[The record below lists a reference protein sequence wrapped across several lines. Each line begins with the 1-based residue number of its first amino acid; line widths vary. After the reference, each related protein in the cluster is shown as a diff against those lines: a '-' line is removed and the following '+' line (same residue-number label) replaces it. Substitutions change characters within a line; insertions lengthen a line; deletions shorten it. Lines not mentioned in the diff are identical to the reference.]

1 MKRFLKIFAIVL
13 ALLFAIVLI
22 IPSLLSGKI
31 SDIVKRE
38 ANNMLNAKVEFSEL
52 DISLLRHFPKA
63 SLELVDFSVTGVG
76 NLRVRPLL
84 RASALR

>member
-1 MKRFLKIFAIVL
+1 MKKFLKIFAIVL

-38 ANNMLNAKVEFSEL
+38 ANNMLNAKVE
-52 DISLLRHFPKA
+52 
-63 SLELVDFSVTGVG
+63 
-76 NLRVRPLL
+76 
-84 RASALR
+84 